1 MENALVDLV
10 KMANF
15 LLLSVILE
23 NITWQKYQRIQE
35 IVRLFINI
43 HYYEFNHTILIKY
56 FIIKILFIF

>member
-43 HYYEFNHTILIKY
+43 HYYEFIKA
-56 FIIKILFIF
+56 